1 MKEGKLLVISGPS
14 GVGKTEVSMGLLSLS
29 DLYSK
34 SVSATTRKMRDGE
47 VNGVDYFF
55 ISKEEF
61 EEMQKK
67 SQLLEFTN
75 YNGNWYGTPRKFVEE
90 VLEKGKV
97 LILVI
102 DVVGALNIKK
112 MFPEAVMCFLNAES
126 LEAIEKRLRNRKT
139 DSEDSISGR
148 LAVAKKELESS
159 QLFDY
164 VVMNKEGEISN
175 TVQSIDSIIKKLVSA
190 E

>member
-14 GVGKTEVSMGLLSLS
+14 GVGKTEVSLGLLALGE
-29 DLYSK
+29 LYSK

-47 VNGVDYFF
+47 VDGVDYFF
-55 ISKEEF
+55 ISKEKFNDMKEN
-61 EEMQKK
+61 
-67 SQLLEFTN
+67 SQFLEFTD
-75 YNGNWYGTPRKFVEE
+75 YNGNWYGTPRKFVEDM
-90 VLEKGKV
+90 LAKGKV

-148 LAVAKKELESS
+148 LTVAKKELECSHM
-159 QLFDY
+159 FDY
-164 VVMNKEGEISN
+164 VVMNREGEISK
-175 TVQSIDSIIKKLVSA
+175 TVQSIDEIIKELVSKK
-190 E
+190 